1 MASRLLVACFLS
13 AALAFLLLLSSGSKV
28 EAVTYKVIY
37 TPFTLTCNGPD
48 GVASTGDDTC
58 AAGTAYTLNATA
70 DLVTT
75 FTIPATTWG
84 NPDYANFD
92 RINTFHAPP
101 EWGLAPSDVAPLGSY
116 AGLLFAQST
125 LSVAGSACPDSS
137 NVTAPIPLYHCSTDN
152 SVANQIAWTGDG
164 SNLTLDSDADGIPN
178 GCEQYPAYVDTMVGG
193 RKPYARLYGY
203 ETIVAGAPPTQINFV
218 VFQPSQLTMTK
229 NGVAIATSPEKDL
242 GDSLGYSNQVIL
254 DNPIQPVTPSTITDF
269 CTPLST
275 NTYLWGKTGG
285 KGVSIPAVG
294 GPELGLACINWNGTN
309 RIGVN
314 DDGDSTAD
322 DGCWVVQDWCGDG
335 AGTDPMCGVVTQ
347 HNPNAA
353 VGGATS
359 GLFGTATHLIGVF
372 TESYRDADNDG
383 FTNDVDACPYTP
395 GVVDNTNGCDG
406 CPAGTCTNSNMDGD
420 AYLNRQDRCPF
431 VADNQTDADGDYIGK
446 ACDTDMGTAVPP
458 AGDLTPDGV
467 FVNTEPRGAVCVGG
481 TDTDGDGWCDQT
493 EGALA
498 SNANDQNKTP
508 ENLVVDYPVSS
519 AVNPPGTAPGT
530 CADQTYY
537 ASAGDPHAGGVA
549 TIDDDGDTVANA
561 SDPGCVPS
569 AAPAWDAD
577 RDGVATADPG
587 GEAVTPTPTADGWR
601 YTTAVQTW
609 DSSKKASAL
618 LLLYNAQEYFGD
630 HWYKEMNS
638 ATLDTNA
645 AGCAGKTPTVSV
657 VKVPSATDFR
667 YWGILVVWPEKCVA
681 KGDSVIVKFRTT
693 DGPEAAP
700 YGKACLGP
708 YWTDPGTPLQVD
720 NCPSAA
726 NPEQLD
732 IDKDGTGD
740 ACDTEDDG
748 DGLSDYNEWKCGWNA
763 KDACSPFD
771 QNNDHTVN
779 VLDILLYKA
788 ELGTPGS
795 KATFDINC
803 DKTVNVLDILLYKG
817 ALGAGGTKCPYRFG

>member
-1 MASRLLVACFLS
+1 MVSRLLVACFLS

-28 EAVTYKVIY
+28 EAVTYKVTY
-37 TPFTLTCNGPD
+37 TPFTLSCNGPD
-48 GVASTGDDTC
+48 GQSGTGDDTC
-58 AAGTAYTLNATA
+58 ASGTAYTLNATA

-75 FTIPATTWG
+75 FNIPATSWG
-84 NPDYANFD
+84 DPDYANFD

-101 EWGLAPSDVAPLGSY
+101 EWGLAPTDVSPIGAY

-125 LSVAGSACPDSS
+125 LSVAGSACPAGS

-152 SVANQIAWTGDG
+152 SVANQIPWTGDG
-164 SNLTLDSDADGIPN
+164 SNLTLDTDSDGIPD

-203 ETIVAGAPPTQINFV
+203 ETIVSGAPPTQINFV
-218 VFQPSQLTMTK
+218 VFQPSQLTMDK
-229 NGVAIATSPEKDL
+229 NGVAIATSPDKDL

-285 KGVSIPAVG
+285 KGVSVPKAG
-294 GPELGLACINWNGTN
+294 AGPELGIACINWQGTN
-309 RIGVN
+309 RIGI
-314 DDGDSTAD
+314 DDDADGTTD

-359 GLFGTATHLIGVF
+359 GLFGTATHLVGVF
-372 TESYRDADNDG
+372 TESYPDADNDG
-383 FTNDVDACPYTP
+383 FTNDVDACPYTASSN
-395 GVVDNTNGCDG
+395 VDNSYGCDG
-406 CPAGTCTNSNMDGD
+406 CPAGTCTNGNMDGD

-431 VADNQTDADGDYIGK
+431 VADDQTDGDGDYIGK
-446 ACDTDMGTAVPP
+446 ACDTDMGTKTPP

-467 FVNTEPRGAVCVGG
+467 FLNTEPRGAVCVGG

-493 EGALA
+493 EGALG
-498 SNANDQNKTP
+498 SKPNDANSTP

-519 AVNPPGTAPGT
+519 AVNPPGTAPVT
-530 CADQTYY
+530 CANQTYY

-549 TIDDDGDTVANA
+549 AIDDDGDTYTNA
-561 SDPGCVPS
+561 ADSDCQ
-569 AAPAWDAD
+569 AATVTGDTD
-577 RDGVATADPG
+577 KDGFRDGVTWQADIDGDTVKETITPNPAGLPG
-587 GEAVTPTPTADGWR
+587 TWTADGNNNL
-601 YTTAVQTW
+601 TAVGTQGCW
-609 DSSKKASAL
+609 DVRMAD
-618 LLLYNAQEYFGD
+618 E
-630 HWYKEMNS
+630 
-638 ATLDTNA
+638 
-645 AGCAGKTPTVSV
+645 
-657 VKVPSATDFR
+657 
-667 YWGILVVWPEKCVA
+667 
-681 KGDSVIVKFRTT
+681 
-693 DGPEAAP
+693 DG
-700 YGKACLGP
+700 LS
-708 YWTDPGTPLQVD
+708 TIPGTPDNEPEVQVICPGMEPHLWADVDGDGDPDIVWWKLNVQAGDPSPAD
-720 NCPSAA
+720 NCPSVP
-726 NPEQLD
+726 NPEQLN
-732 IDKDGTGD
+732 IDGDATGD

-748 DGLSDYNEWKCGWNA
+748 DGLSDYSEWKCGWNA

-771 QNNDHTVN
+771 QNNDHVVN

-803 DKTVNVLDILLYKG
+803 DKTVNVLDILLYKA
-817 ALGAGGTKCPYRFG
+817 ALGAGGTRCPYRFG